1 MANVKIVA
9 LGDGDT
15 WASFGSVIELTEED
29 YDKLASGEVE
39 LHELYQRKAFVSEKD
54 AVTGEEIKHAWN
66 STLAK
71 EE

>member
-39 LHELYQRKAFVSEKD
+39 LHELYQNKAFVSERD
-54 AVTGEEIKHAWN
+54 ILTGESIIHAWN